1 MKCSQ
6 RRKKAERGN
15 SASEGGMLESAET
28 LKSGLAAEDTRN
40 RNHCATGI
48 GMPRAIMGEPHQQ
61 TGRGFGRLQH
71 VRRMTAAPHFNARGF
86 FMGGVR
92 THGRIVSAGF
102 MTGAPSGKP
111 SGLPL
116 PNERSANPLGAAHPL
131 AGVER
136 FQNCNVRRPVMA
148 MHPSTR
154 RGTQIIGRPC
164 HEFA

>member
-1 MKCSQ
+1 MRCSQ

-40 RNHCATGI
+40 GN
-48 GMPRAIMGEPHQQ
+48 PRAMMGIPYRRM
-61 TGRGFGRLQH
+61 GRSLGGLQNL
-71 VRRMTAAPHFNARGF
+71 RRMTAAPHFNARGVF
-86 FMGGVR
+86 IGGIR
-92 THGRIVSAGF
+92 THGRIVSARI

-111 SGLPL
+111 SGLPF
-116 PNERSANPLGAAHPL
+116 PKVRSANLLGAAHPL
-131 AGVER
+131 AGVVR
-136 FQNCNVRRPVMA
+136 LRQVNLRRPVMA

-154 RGTQIIGRPC
+154 RGAQIIGRPC

>member
-40 RNHCATGI
+40 GNHCATGI
-48 GMPRAIMGEPHQQ
+48 GMPRAIMGRPHQQ
-61 TGRGFGRLQH
+61 TGRSLGGLQNL
-71 VRRMTAAPHFNARGF
+71 RRMTAAPHFNARGVF
-86 FMGGVR
+86 IGGIR
-92 THGRIVSAGF
+92 THGRIVSARI

-111 SGLPL
+111 SGLPF
-116 PNERSANPLGAAHPL
+116 PKVRSANLLGAAHPL
-131 AGVER
+131 AGVVR
-136 FQNCNVRRPVMA
+136 LRQVNLRRPVMA

-154 RGTQIIGRPC
+154 RGIQIIGRPC